1 MVVFHKGSRIREKG
15 KCDHQHR
22 VEVINFEYTE
32 GAPGLVL
39 RKEKREMKRTL
50 VKCPDETALMTPSCE
65 TS

>member
-15 KCDHQHR
+15 KCDHQCR

-39 RKEKREMKRTL
+39 RKEKREMKS
-50 VKCPDETALMTPSCE
+50 PDETALMTPSCE

>member
-15 KCDHQHR
+15 KCDHQCR

-39 RKEKREMKRTL
+39 RKEEKEMKRTL
-50 VKCPDETALMTPSCE
+50 VEHPEETALMTPSCE
-65 TS
+65 AS

>member
-15 KCDHQHR
+15 KCDHQYR

-39 RKEKREMKRTL
+39 RKEKREMKH
-50 VKCPDETALMTPSCE
+50 PDETALMTPSCE

>member
-15 KCDHQHR
+15 KCDHQCR

-39 RKEKREMKRTL
+39 RKEKREMKR
-50 VKCPDETALMTPSCE
+50 PDETALMTPSCE